1 MHQYV
6 MGKPGKQAQRKPS
19 VTEEVIAN
27 RHHQIRQFLLPNLV
41 VHSWTSSFTCVGLL
55 GGSPAIPNWD
65 WLLIPSDCA
74 QEYRE
79 LYRR

>member
-6 MGKPGKQAQRKPS
+6 MGKPGKQAQKKPS

-27 RHHQIRQFLLPNLV
+27 RHHRDSAIFTAECSFMDQFIYV
-41 VHSWTSSFTCVGLL
+41 CVCLL
-55 GGSPAIPNWD
+55 GATPAIPNWD
-65 WLLIPSDCA
+65 WLLIPSDCT